1 MKKTDLLKG
10 KNILLGV
17 CGVSTAYRSINL
29 SERLKQLGAN
39 VRVVLSDEAKKYVTA
54 RTFERV
60 SGEGVIVEQ
69 SESRKN
75 WQDLSGLTAE
85 TDLTLIAPASFSF
98 TGKLS
103 SGLGKDLL
111 TELISRSNN
120 PVLLAPSMSRD
131 LYASETVRAHLKK
144 IKETGFYIVE
154 PKPWGLEE
162 TSDREP
168 LLTIVVGRI
177 IKKIREV
184 LQEDQ
189 LLENRKVLVTSGPT
203 RDLFSLPNPTGEAKD
218 SSLGYNLSNQ
228 ARQMGGEVQLVSGP
242 TEQIPPTGVG
252 VVWTRSV
259 EELDEM
265 LTGELDYYDL
275 ILMASSASDWRPELA
290 SDFFEGEK
298 TKRLDLDIPETPDLA
313 RKLGRLKNE
322 DQVLVEFR
330 TGPEVEGTDTRE
342 RLVENDID
350 GLFSVKREDPDEK
363 EEKHLIRG
371 SFYFKTGEEAN
382 LQAQN
387 GSRLSREILREI
399 GKRFFQ

>member
-1 MKKTDLLKG
+1 MKNTDLMEG
-10 KNILLGV
+10 KNIVLGV
-17 CGVSTAYRSINL
+17 CGVSTAYRSVNL
-29 SERLKQLGAN
+29 AEQLKQLGAN
-39 VRVVLSDEAKKYVTA
+39 VRVVLSDEAKKYVTP
-54 RTFERV
+54 RTFERI
-60 SGEGVIVEQ
+60 SGEVVMVEP
-69 SESRKN
+69 SESRKD
-75 WQDLSGLTAE
+75 WQDLSELTSEA
-85 TDLTLIAPASFSF
+85 DLTLIAPASFSF
-98 TGKLS
+98 TGKLA

-111 TELISRSNN
+111 TELISNSNN

-131 LYASETVRAHLKK
+131 LYSSETVRAHLKK
-144 IKETGFYIVE
+144 IKETGFHVVE
-154 PKPWGLEE
+154 PKLWKLEE

-177 IKKIREV
+177 IEKVIEV

-189 LLENRKVLVTSGPT
+189 LLENKRVLVTSGPT
-203 RDLFSLPNPTGEAKD
+203 RDLFSLPDHTGGSKGR
-218 SSLGYNLSNQ
+218 SLGYSLSDQ

-275 ILMASSASDWRPELA
+275 ILMASSASDWHPELA

-313 RKLGRLKNE
+313 RKLGRLKEKN
-322 DQVLVEFR
+322 QVLVEFR
-330 TGPEVEGTDTRE
+330 TDLEIEKTETRE
-342 RLVENDID
+342 RLAENDID
-350 GLFSVKREDPDEK
+350 ALFSLYSETEEEK
-363 EEKHLIRG
+363 EEKNLITG
-371 SFYFKTGEEAN
+371 SFLFRSGEEKK

-399 GKRFFQ
+399 GKRYFR